1 MGGVYNISISQ
12 DQFQNNF
19 ILDNDT
25 TYHLAS
31 PLLLSLIHRK
41 KVLSYVRKSYDT
53 TIAESSGN
61 QIIGRLYRYPYCLS
75 YYHFT
80 L

>member
-25 TYHLAS
+25 TYHLVS
-31 PLLLSLIHRK
+31 PLLLNLIHRNF
-41 KVLSYVRKSYDT
+41 
-53 TIAESSGN
+53 IICSSDN
-61 QIIGRLYRYPYCLS
+61 QIIGRL
-75 YYHFT
+75 
-80 L
+80 

>member
-31 PLLLSLIHRK
+31 PLLLTLIHRNFYHMLENLMIQQ
-41 KVLSYVRKSYDT
+41 VRNIQHILSKLLPFQA
-53 TIAESSGN
+53 IA
-61 QIIGRLYRYPYCLS
+61 QILEL
-75 YYHFT
+75 H
-80 L
+80 

>member
-25 TYHLAS
+25 TYHLVS
-31 PLLLSLIHRK
+31 PLLLSLIHRNFYHMLENLMTQQ
-41 KVLSYVRKSYDT
+41 VY
-53 TIAESSGN
+53 N
-61 QIIGRLYRYPYCLS
+61 Q
-75 YYHFT
+75 F
-80 L
+80 

>member
-1 MGGVYNISISQ
+1 MGGVYDINISQ

-31 PLLLSLIHRK
+31 PLLLTLIHRNFYHM
-41 KVLSYVRKSYDT
+41 LENLMTQQVRN
-53 TIAESSGN
+53 IV
-61 QIIGRLYRYPYCLS
+61 
-75 YYHFT
+75 
-80 L
+80 

>member
-31 PLLLSLIHRK
+31 PLLLSLIHRSFYHM
-41 KVLSYVRKSYDT
+41 LENLMTQQVR
-53 TIAESSGN
+53 N
-61 QIIGRLYRYPYCLS
+61 IIFG
-75 YYHFT
+75 
-80 L
+80 

>member
-31 PLLLSLIHRK
+31 PLLLSLIHRSFYHM
-41 KVLSYVRKSYDT
+41 LENLMTQQVRN
-53 TIAESSGN
+53 IV
-61 QIIGRLYRYPYCLS
+61 
-75 YYHFT
+75 
-80 L
+80 

>member
-31 PLLLSLIHRK
+31 PLLLVLIHRNFYHM
-41 KVLSYVRKSYDT
+41 LENLMIQQVRN
-53 TIAESSGN
+53 I
-61 QIIGRLYRYPYCLS
+61 
-75 YYHFT
+75 
-80 L
+80 